1 MSEKTSRTDEGG
13 GAEKSH
19 VTPKERKKVNPLV
32 LEIIA
37 VVLILLLGAT
47 FAYMIS
53 PGKEKGFSVI
63 IYPSGGPGPIGVY
76 LAAGKNITLVVK
88 ATWNGDDVTDSENLT
103 IEWTVDN
110 MTLGTLSL
118 TDKASTVFTA
128 GRVNMSGV
136 ITCNVTYVIDGI
148 SHNSQVIVN
157 MTVTPPSLER
167 FSITPDNRVLI
178 VNRSQVFSAEAS
190 DSLGDPISCDSVV
203 WTVWG
208 IPATNYTL
216 NNTTGSSVELMVN
229 VTGSGTLNATLTYS
243 STVYDN
249 VTWTVTATI
258 GVIQDY
264 PRMTLTRTRL
274 ADGRNFT
281 CSDATLPLFWGDV
294 IVYLTDGV
302 NTVNWT
308 LSTDDL
314 SNGSYSVHDYG
325 SQTLGTLV
333 VSLTVTDMTGNGTA
347 NANDVL
353 TITTSNGKF
362 NPARSYIL
370 TLIYPSTMDTIASDT
385 FG

>member
-1 MSEKTSRTDEGG
+1 MSEKTSGTDAGG

-19 VTPKERKKVNPLV
+19 VTPKERRKVNPLV

-47 FAYMIS
+47 AAYMIS
-53 PGKEKGFSVI
+53 PSKEKGFSVI
-63 IYPSGGPGPIGVY
+63 IYPSGGPGPISVY
-76 LAAGKNITLVVK
+76 LDAGKNITLVVK

-103 IEWTVDN
+103 IGWMVDN
-110 MTLGTLSL
+110 ATLGTLNPA
-118 TDKASTVFTA
+118 DNASTVFTA

-136 ITCNVTYVIDGI
+136 ITCNITYVIDGI

-157 MTVTPPSLER
+157 MIVEPPSWER
-167 FSITPDNRVLI
+167 FSITPDSRILI
-178 VNRSQVFSAEAS
+178 VNRPQTFSAEAS

-203 WTVWG
+203 WTVSG

-216 NNTTGSSVELMVN
+216 SSTTGSSVDLLIN
-229 VTGSGTLNATLTYS
+229 VTGSGTLNATMTYS
-243 STVYDN
+243 GSAYGN
-249 VTWTVTATI
+249 VTRTVTATF

-264 PRMTLTRTRL
+264 PRMTLTRTHIT
-274 ADGRNFT
+274 DGRMFT
-281 CSDATLPLFWGDV
+281 CSEPTVPLPWDYV
-294 IVYLTDGV
+294 VVYLTDGV

-308 LSTDDL
+308 LSTSDL
-314 SNGSYSVHDYG
+314 NNGSYSVHTYG

-333 VSLTVTDMTGNGTA
+333 VSLNVIDMTGNGA
-347 NANDVL
+347 VNASDVL

-362 NPARSYIL
+362 NPAKSYML
-370 TLIYPSTMDTIASDT
+370 TLIYPPTMDTIASNT